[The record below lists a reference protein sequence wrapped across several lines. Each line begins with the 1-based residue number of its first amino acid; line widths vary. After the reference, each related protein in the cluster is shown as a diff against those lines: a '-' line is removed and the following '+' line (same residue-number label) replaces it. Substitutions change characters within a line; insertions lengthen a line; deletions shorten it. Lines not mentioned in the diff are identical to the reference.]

1 MKRTIF
7 RVAAAVSLLAASG
20 AAAAAHP
27 ATGIVFDPQRRTVYF
42 SDLETVWRVD
52 AAGRLSTFRAGVRGR
67 HTHELAI
74 DGDGN
79 VYGGDISYAGGERWV
94 SAFWR
99 MSPAGEFAYLLPPTE
114 GFAPGWGVQRDR
126 AGNVYSV
133 EQDNNRRRE
142 TRLLR
147 RTTDGRVEL
156 VAGGAHG
163 HADGRG
169 AAARFESVY
178 GLAVLADG
186 TAFLTDGQSLRR
198 VTPDGA
204 VTTPARDLCAADP
217 ATRLTASTNFG
228 GLAGLAADGRGN
240 LFVADH
246 RNRRVLRVEEAG
258 RVVAVLRAE
267 YPWSPTGVAAGD
279 DGAVYALE
287 VSFAPGGGPNG
298 SRVRRIAPDGT
309 AQTLAVVGAHPGEG
323 STTAQRAVAQFEMLA
338 PPARNTRL
346 YIALVLITLC
356 LIPPAAHFARRRKSR
371 EP

>member
-1 MKRTIF
+1 M
-7 RVAAAVSLLAASG
+7 SLLAAWA

-27 ATGIVFDPQRRTVYF
+27 ATGVVFDPQRRAVYF
-42 SDLETVWRVD
+42 SDLETVWKVD
-52 AAGRLSTFRAGVRGR
+52 AAGRLSIFRAGVRGR

-79 VYGGDISYAGGERWV
+79 LYGGDISYAGGERWV

-99 MSPAGEFAYLLPPTE
+99 MSPAGELAYLLPPTE

-126 AGNVYSV
+126 AGNAYSV

-156 VAGGAHG
+156 VAGGAYG
-163 HADGRG
+163 RADGRG

-186 TAFLTDGQSLRR
+186 TVFLTDGPGLRR

-204 VTTPARDLCAADP
+204 VTTLARDLPAADP

-246 RNRRVLRVEEAG
+246 GNRRVLRVEEAG
-258 RVVAVLRAE
+258 RVAAVLRAE

-279 DGAVYALE
+279 DGSVFALE
-287 VSFAPGGGPNG
+287 VSFVLGGGPNG
-298 SRVRRIAPDGT
+298 SRVRRVAPDGS
-309 AQTLAVVGAHPGEG
+309 AQTLAAVGTQPGDEP
-323 STTAQRAVAQFEMLA
+323 TTAQRAVAQFETLA
-338 PPARNTRL
+338 PPARSTRL
-346 YIALVLITLC
+346 YIALALVTLC
-356 LIPPAAHFARRRKSR
+356 LIPPAIHFARRPKSR
-371 EP
+371 ES